1 MGFQRCTGNGS
12 DLIGAMQRYVG
23 EKDDGFMGVKTIK
36 AWQKKVGVTVDGYMG
51 ENTVK
56 KLQQWINK
64 QK

>member
-1 MGFQRCTGNGS
+1 MGFQRYGERLE
-12 DLIGAMQRYVG
+12 LIGAMQRYVG
-23 EKDDGFMGVKTIK
+23 EKDDGFMGAKTIK
-36 AWQKKVGVTVDGYMG
+36 AWQKKLGVTVDGYMG